1 MKLSRKA
8 TSHVEVTVLTGLSG
22 AGRSEAA
29 RALEDLGWFVV
40 DNLPPALIEK
50 MLLLALAPGNEI
62 NRIALVIDARGG
74 VFFTEAAE
82 ALEKIRRDVSNYRLV
97 FLEASDDALVRR
109 FDASRRLHPLATDD
123 HVQVGIQRERGLMSP
138 FRDGADLI
146 LDTSDLSVR
155 ELREKIGAYFEG
167 GTPAEGLKTTVISF
181 GYKFGL
187 PLDADIVLDVRFLPN
202 PHWVEDLRPMTGTD
216 EPVRKYVMAHDTT
229 VDFLARARD
238 LFAVLLPGYQQEGR
252 HYLTVAIGCT
262 GGRHR
267 SVVLATELGE
277 LIEEKGFRVK
287 VIHRDVERPPAM
299 P

>member
-1 MKLSRKA
+1 MKLSRRA
-8 TSHVEVTVLTGLSG
+8 TRHVEVTVLTGLSG

-50 MLLLALAPGNEI
+50 MLSLALAPGNDI
-62 NRIALVIDARGG
+62 NRVALVIDARGG
-74 VFFTEAAE
+74 VFFEEAAE
-82 ALEKIRRDVSNYRLV
+82 ALEKIRRDVSNFRLV

-123 HVQVGIQRERGLMSP
+123 HVEVGIQRERALMTP

-146 LDTSDLSVR
+146 FDTSGLSVR
-155 ELREKIGAYFEG
+155 ELRAKIGAYFEG
-167 GTPAEGLKTTVISF
+167 GVPAEGLKTTVISF

-202 PHWVEDLRPMTGTD
+202 PHWVEELRPLTGLD
-216 EPVRKYVMAHDTT
+216 AGVKDYVLEQESTG
-229 VDFLARARD
+229 DFLSRARD
-238 LFAVLLPGYQQEGR
+238 LFAVLLPGYQAEGR
-252 HYLTVAIGCT
+252 HYLTLAIGCT

-267 SVVLATELGE
+267 SVVLAEELGA
-277 LIEEKGFRVK
+277 LIAEKGFRVK
-287 VIHRDVERPPAM
+287 VIHRDVGQPPVD